1 MIARKLTRLL
11 VLAALIVGP
20 LGCATR
26 TSSADTQASQGV
38 EAVDASAS
46 EKEAGSAQT
55 SLRNVRVYFKLDP
68 RITRGMYMGDR
79 WVSPP
84 TYAPGP
90 QKGEEYTLEARVQG
104 LNSWGNTIRLESEW
118 SPADPEMVSVSPR
131 RGAEVTLTVRQAG
144 QSAVKVVARGIVRE
158 LSIKATD
165 GDYGLQVEIAQG
177 MD

>member
-1 MIARKLTRLL
+1 MTARNLIGLL
-11 VLAALIVGP
+11 VLAALMVGP
-20 LGCATR
+20 SGCATQN
-26 TSSADTQASQGV
+26 SSADTRASRGAEAAGV
-38 EAVDASAS
+38 SASA
-46 EKEAGSAQT
+46 KDGA

-68 RITRGMYMGDR
+68 RITSGIYMGDR

-90 QKGEEYTLEARVQG
+90 QKGEEYTLQARVQG
-104 LNSWGNTIRLESEW
+104 LNSWGNTIHLESEW
-118 SPADPEMVSVSPR
+118 SPKDPEMIVVSPP
-131 RGAEVTLTVRQAG
+131 RGDEVTLTVRRAG
-144 QSAVKVVARGIVRE
+144 QSAVKVVARGVVRE